1 MVISNWV
8 NMAEKGYEFINHTAD
23 LGILLYG
30 KDLKE
35 LFGNAAYALSDIIT
49 DVSRINEKITKE
61 IKVEGMDLEQLMIN
75 WLSELLYYYEV
86 DSLIF
91 KRYAIIYINKVAKNQ
106 KQSFFTLKAKA
117 YGEKFDL
124 ERHIINTEIK
134 AVTYHQ
140 IEVRKDN
147 DRWRVRI
154 IFDL

>member
-1 MVISNWV
+1 MT
-8 NMAEKGYEFINHTAD
+8 EKGYEFINHTAD
-23 LGILLYG
+23 LGILVYG

-35 LFGNAAYALSDIIT
+35 LFANAACGLSDIIT

-61 IKVEGMDLEQLMIN
+61 IKVEGIDLEQLMIN
-75 WLSELLYYYEV
+75 WLSEFLYYYEV

-91 KRYAIIYINKVAKNQ
+91 KRYVIIYINNVEAEEGG
-106 KQSFFTLKAKA
+106 KQSFFTLKAMV

-140 IEVRKDN
+140 IEVRRDN
-147 DRWRVRI
+147 DHWRARI